1 MSDEV
6 VIRYGAGGVPYVG
19 KVGPQSTE
27 AEPKPAEEDKPE
39 ESKVSISFEEDD
51 TPVSDDELKTK
62 IKGGK

>member
-1 MSDEV
+1 MSDEE
-6 VIRYGAGGVPYVG
+6 VIRYGAGGKPYVG

-27 AEPKPAEEDKPE
+27 VEPTPQVEEKE
-39 ESKVSISFEEDD
+39 EEPKVSISFEEDD